1 MREGEN
7 DGVRGIERE
16 RERERER
23 GMGQRNREKGLE
35 KGFASKK
42 EAPSERH

>member
-7 DGVRGIERE
+7 DGVRGI
-16 RERERER
+16 ERERER

>member
-7 DGVRGIERE
+7 DGVRGIE